1 LLVAEYAEGVRSTEK
16 EVLITLS
23 GEEELELRMRDALHL
38 PETSRATTKSNKLVD
53 SAALGR
59 QQFVSMKC
67 AAPVSPSS
75 VSPVVESLNEDV
87 PWNVSRAA
95 RFLGV
100 SAQTVY
106 LWVER
111 RQIPHFRLM
120 GRNIRFLRD
129 DLERFRATFRREPE
143 PAQAPQE

>member
-1 LLVAEYAEGVRSTEK
+1 
-16 EVLITLS
+16 
-23 GEEELELRMRDALHL
+23 MRDALHL

-53 SAALGR
+53 SASLGK

-75 VSPVVESLNEDV
+75 VSAVVESLNEDV
-87 PWNVSRAA
+87 PLNVSRTA

-100 SAQTVY
+100 SPLIVY
-106 LWVER
+106 IWVER
-111 RQIPHFRLM
+111 RQIPHFRVM
-120 GRNIRFLRD
+120 GRNIRFPRD

-143 PAQAPQE
+143 PAEAPQK